1 MAAALRT
8 PCQQTRNL
16 HTLRK
21 WVSVQSL
28 RQKKRKWRVHQII
41 RFMWL
46 QESLRDIFQPGDYCA
61 ESNENMAVLNV
72 GVLFD

>member
-1 MAAALRT
+1 
-8 PCQQTRNL
+8 
-16 HTLRK
+16 
-21 WVSVQSL
+21 
-28 RQKKRKWRVHQII
+28 
-41 RFMWL
+41 MWL